1 MEALLQLML
10 LMSLF
15 KTQDIDSLRME
26 FPRVEQAATNTQ
38 EYWEKSLEEK
48 GLTLPLDQ
56 IFIQSFKEEKKME
69 VWGRNQGDLQ
79 LIKTYP
85 ICTVPGKIGPKI
97 RQGDK
102 QVPEGWYKID
112 SINPNSSFHL
122 SLRINYPN
130 AADSI
135 RSKNEKDPGGD
146 IFIHGDCY
154 SVGCLPIQDAPM
166 EEVFWLIVQ
175 SLYAF
180 PHCEIPVLILPFDLN
195 DEEKYARYTNDFP
208 ENISLWEEL
217 KSIQMYFEE
226 FGWLPE
232 VYVSDEGQYLILY

>member
-1 MEALLQLML
+1 MDALYQLLL
-10 LMSLF
+10 LMTLF
-15 KTQDIDSLRME
+15 KTQDIYSLRLE
-26 FPRVEQAATNTQ
+26 YPRVEQAAQNTQ
-38 EYWEKSLEEK
+38 VYWEKTLEEK

-56 IFIQSFKEEKKME
+56 IFIQSFKEEKQLE
-69 VWGRNQGDLQ
+69 IWGRNQGEFHH
-79 LIKTYP
+79 IKTYP
-85 ICTVPGKIGPKI
+85 ICVVPGKIGPKI

-102 QVPEGWYKID
+102 QVPEGWYQID
-112 SINPNSSFHL
+112 SINPKSDFHL

-154 SVGCLPIQDAPM
+154 SVGCIPIEDEPM
-166 EEVFWLIVQ
+166 EEVFWLVVQ

-195 DEEKYARYTNDFP
+195 NEEKYAQYTKDFP
-208 ENISLWEEL
+208 KNIPFWEEL
-217 KSIQMYFEE
+217 KSIQLYFDDL
-226 FGWLPE
+226 GVLPNVLVNE
-232 VYVSDEGQYLILY
+232 EGQYLIEY